1 MHNNPLAFAAALC
14 LAAFLPQYA
23 QASPEHDALVY
34 LDAQVL
40 PKKAVA
46 CSSRLA
52 GYTARFEPAFRT
64 WLARNKDNVAS
75 GEAFMR
81 AEAERT
87 KVAFEPDIQAL
98 RTANVL
104 TVFAAG
110 NAGPGAGTSV
120 SPANNPG
127 AIAAGAVDAGDVV
140 AAFSSR
146 GPSACGG
153 GPFPTVTAP
162 GAAGHHG
169 RLRREPHAAPRGDV
183 RR

>member
-1 MHNNPLAFAAALC
+1 MHSNPLAFAAALC
-14 LAAFLPQYA
+14 LSAFLPEYA

-46 CSSRLA
+46 CSSRIA

-87 KVAFEPDIQAL
+87 KVAFEPDIQA
-98 RTANVL
+98 
-104 TVFAAG
+104 F
-110 NAGPGAGTSV
+110 GASMAQQWT
-120 SPANNPG
+120 
-127 AIAAGAVDAGDVV
+127 
-140 AAFSSR
+140 
-146 GPSACGG
+146 
-153 GPFPTVTAP
+153 
-162 GAAGHHG
+162 
-169 RLRREPHAAPRGDV
+169 AAPLATLQDNCEALLLYLKEV
-183 RR
+183 E